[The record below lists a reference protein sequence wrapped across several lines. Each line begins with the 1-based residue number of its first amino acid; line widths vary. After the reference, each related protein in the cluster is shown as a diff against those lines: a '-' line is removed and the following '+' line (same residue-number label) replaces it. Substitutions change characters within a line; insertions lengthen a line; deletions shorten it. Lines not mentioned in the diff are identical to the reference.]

1 MGKKQSEP
9 ELSIE
14 CKFFMRKIVELTLRI
29 QDLEA
34 RLDKNDKKEG

>member
-9 ELSIE
+9 ELSTE
-14 CKFFMRKIVELTLRI
+14 GKFFMRKIVELALKI

-34 RLDKNDKKEG
+34 RLDKNDKEEG